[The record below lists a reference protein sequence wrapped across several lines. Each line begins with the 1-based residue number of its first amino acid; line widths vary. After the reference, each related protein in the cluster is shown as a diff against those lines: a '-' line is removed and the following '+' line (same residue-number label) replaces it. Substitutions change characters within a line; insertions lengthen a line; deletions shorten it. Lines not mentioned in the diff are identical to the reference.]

1 MNDTEPIDNAIDQVE
16 RLFRSVTGRDTPP
29 VGERP
34 YATIPPEKNPEEHI
48 QEQIERLMEKLAELS
63 GSPGVGSQ
71 WTPPVAMWEG
81 KNEVIVTLDVPGLTR
96 EAIQVTVNHGLLEI
110 TGSRQVR
117 PPEEES
123 RRSEEENPYQL
134 KYLEHPFGKFRRA
147 LPLPMGAHTEGLEAR
162 VRDGV
167 LEILI
172 PRDAGVT
179 DAKTIR
185 VT

>member
-1 MNDTEPIDNAIDQVE
+1 MKESEPIDNAIDQVE

-29 VGERP
+29 VGEHP

-48 QEQIERLMEKLAELS
+48 QEQIDLLMEKLSELS

-71 WTPPVAMWEG
+71 WTPPGSLWEG
-81 KNEVIVTLDVPGLTR
+81 KSEVLITLDVPGVPR
-96 EAIQVTVNHGLLEI
+96 EAIQVTVHRGLLEI
-110 TGSRQVR
+110 TGARPVR
-117 PPEEES
+117 APEEDGGS
-123 RRSEEENPYQL
+123 TL
-134 KYLEHPFGKFRRA
+134 KVLEHPSGKFRRT
-147 LPLPMGAHTEGLEAR
+147 LPLPLGAHTEGLEAR

-167 LEILI
+167 LEIRI
-172 PRDAGVT
+172 PRDPGIT